1 MKLRQAIRYYELT
14 GADYLTDLKQFAE
27 YQRALID
34 FNHVYD
40 DYTDVVATFATR
52 LEQLHI
58 DENSGLKTDDI
69 SDNDL
74 QLLIKKYTQSVPK
87 EDENKSNTL
96 ELSDSL
102 LRKKKTSENTTLN
115 LVSSIVAS
123 EIDLTQFL
131 DMNIEV
137 VSEILELSNKKKE
150 KARKKNKKK
159 GL

>member
-27 YQRALID
+27 YQRAFVVFD
-34 FNHVYD
+34 HVYD

-52 LEQLHI
+52 LSHLYI
-58 DENSGLKTDDI
+58 DENNTLKMEDI
-69 SDNDL
+69 SDTEL
-74 QLLIKKYTQSVPK
+74 QQLIQKYTQSVPK
-87 EDENKSNTL
+87 EEDTKSNTL